1 MKLAI
6 FSLSALALGLAA
18 CGSSDQPAATD
29 QAAVETVNDDMAME
43 VSSGPFGEAET
54 KMDQQMMAAKGSDAG
69 QSWAKKMITHHQGAI
84 DMSEIVLQQNPK
96 ADVAKMAREAIA
108 KNQKDIADIRKLVK
122 DGAPDQASADLY
134 EPAMMNMKQ
143 NMMAASG
150 TNVSETFMRKMLAH
164 HNGAVAMSDV
174 ALTKGVTGALRSQVQ
189 KTREE
194 NKMDA
199 QMTEAMLR
207 GEPMHAS
214 TKATEAAKKPA
225 ATGPDSNA
233 KTSTRAAPSP
243 PKQKTETPPKEK
255 MEGHNMD
262 DM

>member
-43 VSSGPFGEAET
+43 VRSGPFGEAET

-69 QSWAKKMITHHQGAI
+69 QSWAKKMIAHHQGAI

-96 ADVAKMAREAIA
+96 ADVAKMARDAIA
-108 KNQKDIADIRKLVK
+108 KNQRDIADIRKLVK
-122 DGAPDQASADLY
+122 DGAPDQVSADLY
-134 EPAMMNMKQ
+134 EPAMMDMKQ

-150 TNVSETFMRKMLAH
+150 SNVSETFMRKMLAH

-174 ALTKGVTGALRSQVQ
+174 ALANGVTGAVRSQVQ
-189 KTREE
+189 KTRNE
-194 NKMDA
+194 NMKDA
-199 QMTEAMLR
+199 KMTEAMLR
-207 GEPMHAS
+207 GEPMKEPS
-214 TKATEAAKKPA
+214 KKADAANQSSI
-225 ATGPDSNA
+225 TGLDSNA
-233 KTSTRAAPSP
+233 KSSNRAAAAPA
-243 PKQKTETPPKEK
+243 KQKTAMPPAEN
-255 MEGHNMD
+255 MEGH
-262 DM
+262 DMNDM